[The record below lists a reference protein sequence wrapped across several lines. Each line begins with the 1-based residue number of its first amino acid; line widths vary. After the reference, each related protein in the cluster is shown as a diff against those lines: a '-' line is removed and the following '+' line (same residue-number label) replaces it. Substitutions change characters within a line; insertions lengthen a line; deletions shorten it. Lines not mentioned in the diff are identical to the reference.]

1 MYNNPDVIIVGTG
14 AAGLFCTLTL
24 PRNLHILMITKD
36 TVKNSDSFLAQGGIA
51 ALKNEDDFDSYYED
65 TMKAGHY
72 ENNPDSV
79 KIMISSSPA
88 VINDLITYGV
98 DFTKKGNELSL
109 TREGGHSTFRILHH
123 DDITGKEITS
133 KLLSA
138 VQTLPNVEILE
149 HTCMIDLIEQ
159 NHTCSGIVTRNRKGT
174 IECIP
179 AKAVVL
185 ATGGLGGL
193 FEHSTNFN
201 HLTGDSIALSLRH
214 QIELQDIN
222 YIQIHPTT
230 LYTKK
235 PGRSFL
241 ISESVRGEGA
251 ILLNPNKERFV
262 DELLP
267 RDVVTAA
274 IKNEMA
280 KFHTDHVFLS
290 LECMDKGQ
298 IIKRFPNIYKRCLE
312 EGYHL
317 DKEPIPITPAQHY
330 FMGGVKVGLEGQ
342 TSMKRLYAVG
352 ETACNGVHGANRLA
366 SNSLLESLVF
376 AKRAAKKI
384 EENISA
390 FTNIRINPAIITNY
404 KRYTSNGL
412 FSEWNQQNKK
422 LILNEIKRRDCEFY
436 DKWCNYEN
444 QCG

>member
-1 MYNNPDVIIVGTG
+1 MYKNPDVIIVGTG
-14 AAGLFCTLTL
+14 AAGLFCALTL
-24 PRNLHILMITKD
+24 PRNLHIQMITKD
-36 TVKNSDSFLAQGGIA
+36 TVENSDSFLAQGGIA
-51 ALKNEDDFDSYYED
+51 VLKNEGDYDSYYED

-72 ENNPDSV
+72 ENRPDSV
-79 KIMISSSPA
+79 NIMITSSTS
-88 VINDLITYGV
+88 VINDLISYGV
-98 DFTKKGNELSL
+98 NFTKNGNELSF
-109 TREGGHSTFRILHH
+109 TREGGHSAYRILYH

-133 KLLSA
+133 KLLYA
-138 VQTLPNVEILE
+138 VQALPNVDILE
-149 HTCMIDLIEQ
+149 NTCMIDLIEK
-159 NHTCSGIVTRNRKGT
+159 NNVCNGIVMRNKKGK
-174 IECIP
+174 IECLP
-179 AKAVVL
+179 SKAVVL

-193 FEHSTNFN
+193 FEHSTNYH
-201 HLTGDSIALSLRH
+201 HLTGDSIALALRH

-251 ILLNPNKERFV
+251 ILLNSNRERFV
-262 DELLP
+262 NELLP
-267 RDVVTAA
+267 RDIVTTA

-290 LECMDKGQ
+290 LECMNKAR
-298 IIKRFPNIYKRCLE
+298 IIKRFPNIYKRCLD

-330 FMGGVKVGLEGQ
+330 FMGGIKVGLEGQ
-342 TSMKRLYAVG
+342 TSMNQLYAVG

-376 AKRAAKKI
+376 AKRAAKDI
-384 EENISA
+384 EAILSSVA
-390 FTNIRINPAIITNY
+390 HTPLNPSLIKNY
-404 KRYTSNGL
+404 SRYTSDGL
-412 FSEWNQQNKK
+412 FTKWQQQNKE
-422 LILNEIKRRDCEFY
+422 LILHEIKRRDCEFY